1 MKVGLIVYSQTG
13 NTLSVAEK
21 IKKRLEAAGHVVNL
35 ERVVSDN
42 ENPSVA
48 GKVLLKGPDPSA
60 YEGLVFAAPVQAFSL
75 AEVMSAYLKQVPAL
89 EGKKTAC
96 FVTQQ
101 FPRPWMGGNRA
112 IAKMKMLCAAKGTEV
127 CGTGIVNWG
136 NEKRLQMID
145 DVVESIG
152 ALF

>member
-1 MKVGLIVYSQTG
+1 MKVGIIVYSQTG

-21 IKKRLEAAGHVVNL
+21 LKERLVAAGHAVNL
-35 ERVVSDN
+35 EKVISDN

-48 GKVLLKGPDPSA
+48 GKVLIKGPDPSA
-60 YEGLVFAAPVQAFSL
+60 YEGLIFASPVQAFSL
-75 AEVMSAYLKQVPAL
+75 AAVMSAYLKQVPAL

-112 IAKMKMLCAAKGTEV
+112 IAKMKKFCAAKGAEV

-136 NEKRLQMID
+136 NTKRLQMID
-145 DVVESIG
+145 DVVESFG